1 VSDIL
6 LTDGVAGTEAVDRSD
21 RRGALVYE
29 RMLLASPGSVA
40 RMRHELSAV
49 LARQQVRADRLADI
63 DLVFIE
69 AAHNAVDHAYRRV
82 GPGPLYTAASLAGA
96 TVIIWVSDGGRGMYC
111 GSSRGAGLGMPLMT
125 ELADDLHISCDA
137 VLGGTCV
144 QATFRRAAYPAGRAA
159 VSCEPEHAELDRNT
173 YACSGRSPP
182 RCVTTRKPY
191 SPRPPRQSRRRG
203 SDSSSAACGPALG
216 TPRRDRRPS

>member
-6 LTDGVAGTEAVDRSD
+6 LTDGVTAAEAVDRSD
-21 RRGALVYE
+21 RRGPLVYE
-29 RMLLASPGSVA
+29 RMLPASPGSVA

-49 LARQQVRADRLADI
+49 LTRQQVRADRLADI

-82 GPGPLYTAASLAGA
+82 GPGPLYTAAALADA
-96 TVIIWVSDGGRGMYC
+96 AVIIWVSDGGRGMYR
-111 GSSRGAGLGMPLMT
+111 GSSRGAGLGMPLMS

-144 QATFRRAAYPAGRAA
+144 QAAFRRAAYPAGCAA
-159 VSCEPEHAELDRNT
+159 VSCEREHAELVQEYLRVLGEVSASLRDDSQAVLAQATQAVAQARQRQLE
-173 YACSGRSPP
+173 RSV
-182 RCVTTRKPY
+182 RAGGGN
-191 SPRPPRQSRRRG
+191 S
-203 SDSSSAACGPALG
+203 
-216 TPRRDRRPS
+216 